1 MHAMILALALSA
13 QPGSA
18 STADEVV
25 AKAFAQPASSAPVSS
40 ESSAGSRMFG
50 WALALCAVSA
60 VVAMALK
67 RKGQKSEAGYAEI
80 AQNLSVGPK
89 RSLLVVN
96 FAGQRMLVG
105 STEAGFNVL
114 STQPL
119 DVTEIDALIAEAA
132 KQVGP

>member
-1 MHAMILALALSA
+1 MNALLLALALSA

-18 STADEVV
+18 DDVV
-25 AKAFAQPASSAPVSS
+25 AKAFAEPAAASAPAS

-50 WALALCAVSA
+50 WALALCAAAA

-67 RKGQKSEAGYAEI
+67 RKGQKSEAGFAEI
-80 AQNLSVGPK
+80 AQNVSVGPK
-89 RSLLVVN
+89 RSLLVVH
-96 FAGQRMLVG
+96 FGGQRMLVG
-105 STEAGFNVL
+105 STEAGFSVL

-132 KQVGP
+132 KGHLP